1 MGTIAVT
8 GAASGMGASIAARLT
23 DQGHRVIGVDL
34 RGTDVDADLG
44 TPQGRAAA
52 AVEVTRLADGR
63 LDGFV
68 PFAGVSGGAGRPA
81 SLLVSVNYFGAI
93 GLLEQLR
100 PTLAAAG
107 ESSVVLASSNSVTTQ
122 PGWNPKLAEACLAGG
137 EEAARALADSLTDE
151 GGVLTYPAT
160 KAAIAYY
167 TRTRA
172 ADYIADGIRLNAIA
186 PGFIDTPM
194 TQAAQKDPRTAAGV
208 EAFLKSIPAGRAG
221 CPDEVAELVLFL
233 LSAKSGY
240 CVGTLMYCDGGLDA
254 RLRGLDWPKARTPE
268 A

>member
-8 GAASGMGASIAARLT
+8 GAASGMGASIASLLT
-23 DQGHRVIGVDL
+23 EQGHRVIGVDL
-34 RGTDVDADLG
+34 RGTDVEADLG
-44 TPQGRAAA
+44 TPEGRAAA
-52 AVEVTRLADGR
+52 AVEVTRLTGGR

-68 PFAGVSGGAGRPA
+68 PFAGISGGAGRPA

-100 PTLAAAG
+100 PSLAAAG
-107 ESSVVLASSNSVTTQ
+107 ESSVVLASSNSITTQ

-137 EEAARALADSLTDE
+137 EEAARALADSLTDD

-160 KAAIAYY
+160 KAAVAYY

-172 ADYIADGIRLNAIA
+172 ADYIKDGIRLNAIA

-194 TQAAQKDPRTAAGV
+194 TQAGRKDPQIAAGI
-208 EAFLKSIPAGRAG
+208 ETFLASIPAGRAG
-221 CPDEVAELVLFL
+221 TPEEVAELVLFL
-233 LSAKSGY
+233 LSAKSAY
-240 CVGTLMYCDGGLDA
+240 CVGTVMYSDGGLDA
-254 RLRGLDWPKARTPE
+254 KLRGLDWPKVWTPQ

>member
-8 GAASGMGASIAARLT
+8 GAASIAARLT
-23 DQGHRVIGVDL
+23 EQGHRVIGVDL
-34 RGTDVDADLG
+34 RGTDVEADLG
-44 TPQGRAAA
+44 TSEGRAAA
-52 AVEVTRLADGR
+52 AVEITRLSAGR

-68 PFAGVSGGAGRPA
+68 PFAGISGGAGRPT
-81 SLLVSVNYFGAI
+81 SLLVSVNYFGAV

-100 PTLAAAG
+100 PSLAAAG
-107 ESSVVLASSNSVTTQ
+107 QSSVVFASSNSITTQ
-122 PGWNPKLAEACLAGG
+122 PGWNPKLAEACLTGD
-137 EEAARALADSLTDE
+137 EDTARDLADSLGDD

-172 ADYIADGIRLNAIA
+172 ADYITDGIRLNAIA

-194 TQAAQKDPRTAAGV
+194 TWAGRKDPRIAAGI
-208 EAFLKSIPAGRAG
+208 ETFLKSIPAGRAG
-221 CPDEVAELVLFL
+221 TPEEVAELVLFL
-233 LSAKSGY
+233 LSSKSAY
-240 CVGTLMYCDGGLDA
+240 CVGTVMYSDGGLDA
-254 RLRGLDWPKARTPE
+254 QLRGLDWPKVWTPQ

>member
-8 GAASGMGASIAARLT
+8 GAASGMGASVAARLT
-23 DQGHRVIGVDL
+23 GQGHRVIGVDL
-34 RGTDVDADLG
+34 RGTDVEADLG
-44 TPQGRAAA
+44 TPEGRAAA
-52 AVEVTRLADGR
+52 AAEVTRLADGR

-68 PFAGVSGGAGRPA
+68 PFAGISGGAGRPA

-93 GLLEQLR
+93 GLLEGLR
-100 PTLAAAG
+100 PALAAAG
-107 ESSVVLASSNSVTTQ
+107 QSSVVLASSNSMTTQ
-122 PGWNPKLAEACLAGG
+122 PGWSPELAAACLAGD
-137 EEAARALADSLTDE
+137 EDAARTLADELPDD

-172 ADYIADGIRLNAIA
+172 ADHIADGIRLNAIA

-194 TQAAQKDPRTAAGV
+194 TRAGRKDPRIAAGI
-208 EAFLKSIPAGRAG
+208 EAFLASVPAARAGR
-221 CPDEVAELVLFL
+221 PEEVAELVLFL

-254 RLRGLDWPKARTPE
+254 KVRGLDWPKVLTPRP
-268 A
+268 

>member
-8 GAASGMGASIAARLT
+8 GAASGMGASIAARLAE
-23 DQGHRVIGVDL
+23 QGHRVIGVDL
-34 RGTDVDADLG
+34 RGADVEADLG
-44 TPQGRAAA
+44 TPEGRTAAA
-52 AVEVTRLADGR
+52 AEVTRLADGR
-63 LDGFV
+63 LDGLV
-68 PFAGVSGGAGRPA
+68 PFAGISAAAGRPA

-93 GLLEQLR
+93 GMLEELR
-100 PTLAAAG
+100 PALAAAG
-107 ESSVVLASSNSVTTQ
+107 ESSVVLASSNSTTTQ
-122 PGWNPKLAEACLAGG
+122 PGWNPRLAEACLAGD
-137 EEAARALADSLTDE
+137 EEAARTLADSSDDA

-194 TQAAQKDPRTAAGV
+194 TQAARKDPRTAAGI
-208 EAFLKSIPAGRAG
+208 EAFLKSVPAGRAG
-221 CPDEVAELVLFL
+221 LPEEVAELLLFL
-233 LSAKSGY
+233 LSPKSGY

-254 RLRGLDWPKARTPE
+254 RLRGLDWPKVWVPE
-268 A
+268 S